1 LARRIVSIFLDKM
14 ITWGI
19 RALKEKGILTKDC
32 LSILK
37 TPWSEVYAFK
47 THDGLYYLKQTPK
60 DLFLEVH
67 VMEKLALTFPNSVP
81 KLIAS
86 NPSLN
91 CFITKDAGTSLRKY
105 LHETADFEC
114 LNQGLYHF
122 LYLQRAIETSVED
135 YLSLGVPDWRLAQL
149 PKLFTNLL
157 YDETLLT
164 KEGITPLEIQ
174 QLKGLT
180 SKLQAQ
186 CDALASLEIP
196 ETIVQADFHSNNIVI
211 EPETKK
217 LCYLD
222 LGEVV
227 IAHPFFSMINFLL
240 QAIKHHGLKKK
251 DEHYLKLIEICEHY
265 WPNFQKILPQA
276 ETIFP
281 IYSALGCYRLMKSI
295 DINAYY
301 QFYGN
306 RHQLGDNLREYLH
319 AR

>member
-1 LARRIVSIFLDKM
+1 MEIFSHEM
-14 ITWGI
+14 IAWGV
-19 RALKEKGILTKDC
+19 RALKEKMILTQEC

-47 THDGLYYLKQTPK
+47 TNDGLYYLKQTPK
-60 DLFLEVH
+60 DLFLEVC
-67 VMEKLALTFPNSVP
+67 VLEKLALTIPDAVP
-81 KLIAS
+81 VLIAT

-91 CFITKDAGTSLRKY
+91 CFITKDAGISLRKY

-122 LYLQRAIETSVED
+122 LYLQRGIETSVED

-157 YDETLLT
+157 NDKALLT

-196 ETIVQADFHSNNIVI
+196 ETLVQVDFHSNNIVI

-240 QAIKHHGLKKK
+240 QAIKHHGLKKE
-251 DEHYLKLIEICEHY
+251 DEHYLKLIEICKRY
-265 WPNFQKILPQA
+265 WPNFQKILPKA

-306 RHQLGDNLREYLH
+306 RHQLGESLREYLH

>member
-1 LARRIVSIFLDKM
+1 MAIFSHEM
-14 ITWGI
+14 ITWGMS
-19 RALKEKGILTKDC
+19 ALKAKGILTKER

-37 TPWSEVYAFK
+37 TPWSEVYGLN
-47 THDGLYYLKQTPK
+47 TNEGLYYLKKTPQ
-60 DLFLEVH
+60 DLFIEVC
-67 VMEKLALTFPNSVP
+67 VMKKLSSSFPDSVP
-81 KLIAS
+81 TVIAS

-91 CFITKDAGTSLRKY
+91 CFITKDAGISLRKY

-114 LNQGLYHF
+114 LNQGLHHF
-122 LYLQRAIETSVED
+122 LHLQRIIETSID
-135 YLSLGVPDWRLAQL
+135 GYLSIGVPDWRLAQL

-157 YDETLLT
+157 NDEALLR
-164 KEGITPLEIQ
+164 KERIGPIELQ
-174 QLKGLT
+174 KLKGLT

-186 CDALASLEIP
+186 CDALASFEIP
-196 ETIVQADFHSNNIVI
+196 ETLVQADFHSNNIVI

-227 IAHPFFSMINFLL
+227 IAHPFFSIINFLL

-251 DEHYLKLIEICEHY
+251 DEHYLKLIEICESY
-265 WPNFQKILPQA
+265 WPNFQKVLPKVEA
-276 ETIFP
+276 IFP

-295 DINAYY
+295 DIEAYY

-306 RHQLGDNLREYLH
+306 RHQLGEILGKYLH
-319 AR
+319 AG